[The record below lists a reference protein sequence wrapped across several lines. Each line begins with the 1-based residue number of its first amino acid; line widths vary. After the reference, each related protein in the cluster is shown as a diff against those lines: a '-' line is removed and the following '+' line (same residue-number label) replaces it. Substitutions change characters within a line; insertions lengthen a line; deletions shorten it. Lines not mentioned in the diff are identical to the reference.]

1 MLTRPAVNEEQLAQL
16 TIVQRLSVTIPRES
30 ANLPDLLLTQYA
42 TKHIAKYAAHDTV
55 AKFTAHGTVA
65 KFAAY
70 GTVMYAANNTAEY
83 GRSTTLSERKLEIT
97 DNMLSTT
104 DQT

>member
-1 MLTRPAVNEEQLAQL
+1 LLTRRAVNEEQLAQL
-16 TIVQRLSVTIPRES
+16 AIVQRILVAIPRES

-42 TKHIAKYAAHDTV
+42 TKHIAKYASHY
-55 AKFTAHGTVA
+55 TVA
-65 KFAAY
+65 KFATH
-70 GTVMYAANNTAEY
+70 GTAVYAAHHTAEY
-83 GRSTTLSERKLEIT
+83 GRLTALSKRKLEIT